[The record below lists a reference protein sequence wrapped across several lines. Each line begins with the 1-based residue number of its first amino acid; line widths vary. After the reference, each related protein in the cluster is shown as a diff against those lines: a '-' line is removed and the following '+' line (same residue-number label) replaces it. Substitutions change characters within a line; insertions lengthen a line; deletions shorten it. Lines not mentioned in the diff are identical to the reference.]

1 MMEYDDEVM
10 DEIDDSDL
18 DALLRLYDAP
28 QNGED
33 GDDEEEEDTEDE
45 TEEDEDEE
53 AEDEDEED
61 VEKNSSPRRSSRLNP
76 KKSEKETKEQRSGDM
91 KTKKEMISKDQKQEE
106 EEGEAEGKGDVAAT
120 TLVNSSNTKTRKTP
134 ASEVDESQLDLD
146 KKKPSDVIW
155 KNMMDKKVGIR
166 EGSKEMNKADE
177 KVGTKRKRTHIS
189 ASTNSRDG
197 EEEEEEAVITKHA
210 RKKMKHEVEVKKKE
224 MRSLKQKKE
233 AAVDKTTKICSEL
246 ECVRKFLRKE
256 KESLEQL
263 KREAKSSMEKA
274 DSLDRQIRELQKRKE
289 KELLLKIEVQKSVKA
304 SQAKISQKEEEEKNL
319 KLRHE
324 EAKEEVIRKSR
335 KILLCCLLHL
345 DQARR
350 CWTCST
356 TRSTP
361 RKPISSAL
369 SASRSALL
377 LSTLARLST
386 QFVPAAGRQIHI
398 LTFSLVRENSCINF
412 DMRCHV
418 FKF

>member
-45 TEEDEDEE
+45 TEKDEDEE

-76 KKSEKETKEQRSGDM
+76 KKSERETKEQRSGDR

-120 TLVNSSNTKTRKTP
+120 TLVNSSNTKTRKAP

-189 ASTNSRDG
+189 ASTNSKDG

-233 AAVDKTTKICSEL
+233 AAIDKTTKICSKL
-246 ECVRKFLRKE
+246 EDVRKVIDNE
-256 KESLEQL
+256 KGNLEYFKGLEQ
-263 KREAKSSMEKA
+263 SSMERA
-274 DSLDRQIRELQKRKE
+274 DSFDRQIRELQKRKK
-289 KELLLKIEVQKSVKA
+289 KELLLKITIHKWVNA
-304 SQAKISQKEEEEKNL
+304 SQAKISQKEEEEKSL
-319 KLRHE
+319 KLKHE
-324 EAKEEVIRKSR
+324 EAKEVVKKIEEEIVNLPSAPGPSQEV
-335 KILLCCLLHL
+335 L
-345 DQARR
+345 DLINNQIDSKKADLECPVCFEECSPPIYTCQAQHPVCANCR
-350 CWTCST
+350 
-356 TRSTP
+356 
-361 RKPISSAL
+361 
-369 SASRSALL
+369 
-377 LSTLARLST
+377 
-386 QFVPAAGRQIHI
+386 
-398 LTFSLVRENSCINF
+398 
-412 DMRCHV
+412 
-418 FKF
+418 